1 MVQYKNTDDLFQLNT
16 DINWKELGVKFLA
29 DLHAE

>member
-1 MVQYKNTDDLFQLNT
+1 MVQYRNIDDLFQLSI
-16 DINWKELGVKFLA
+16 DINWKELGVKFIA